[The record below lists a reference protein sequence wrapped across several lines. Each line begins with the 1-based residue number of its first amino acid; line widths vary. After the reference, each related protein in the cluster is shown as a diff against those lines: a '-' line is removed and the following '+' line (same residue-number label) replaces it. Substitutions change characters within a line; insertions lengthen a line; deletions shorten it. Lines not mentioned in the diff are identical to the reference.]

1 MLVRAAAHKLKQ
13 IRPRGPEKKEARPPK
28 SFGGLFT
35 TACLLK
41 MRRFRKTQTGGKKG
55 ADEITSLRRLQRGA
69 SRPSKGICAPT
80 AANTMIARRSS
91 LSARVA
97 MRQLAERSTAAGS
110 KGQAPTPVSGPELS
124 SFDLSLAPP
133 ERFRKIAA
141 ATRVVEAEKVPCGA
155 TRDPLNPA
163 LQAAQ
168 AKDAAL
174 LSKVLE
180 DVMAKAAGNW
190 QIELTTVKYGQAL
203 PEGQAFQLDTGY
215 LAALALARGSSM
227 SHA

>member
-1 MLVRAAAHKLKQ
+1 MF
-13 IRPRGPEKKEARPPK
+13 PR
-28 SFGGLFT
+28 T
-35 TACLLK
+35 
-41 MRRFRKTQTGGKKG
+41 
-55 ADEITSLRRLQRGA
+55 
-69 SRPSKGICAPT
+69 
-80 AANTMIARRSS
+80 S

-97 MRQLAERSTAAGS
+97 VRQLAQRNAVGS
-110 KGQAPTPVSGPELS
+110 KGQAPPAVSGPELS

>member
-1 MLVRAAAHKLKQ
+1 
-13 IRPRGPEKKEARPPK
+13 
-28 SFGGLFT
+28 
-35 TACLLK
+35 
-41 MRRFRKTQTGGKKG
+41 
-55 ADEITSLRRLQRGA
+55 
-69 SRPSKGICAPT
+69 
-80 AANTMIARRSS
+80 MIARRSS